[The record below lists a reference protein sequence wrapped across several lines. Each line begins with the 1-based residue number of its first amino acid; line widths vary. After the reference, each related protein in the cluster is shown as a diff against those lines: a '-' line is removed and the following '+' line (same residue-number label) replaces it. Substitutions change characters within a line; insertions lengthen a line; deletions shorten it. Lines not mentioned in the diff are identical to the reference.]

1 MLGSGSDLVGGENGC
16 VWGGF
21 AGALFIFG
29 SYSGHTGG
37 VGDGLGVSA
46 ISVASTSYVGS
57 YV

>member
-21 AGALFIFG
+21 ARRFIYIWFVFRA
-29 SYSGHTGG
+29 HR
-37 VGDGLGVSA
+37 GDGLGVSA